1 MDTLTF
7 TAEMTKALAW
17 PLTIILAL
25 LLLRRPLADLI
36 PLLQRLRYK
45 DLELDFGK
53 RVQELA
59 SEIKKELPGGRQAGG
74 AQQRGRNRLADLA
87 HASPRAAVLEAWLEV
102 EEAAIAAAKRHQLK
116 LSDRERRSPSTLEQA
131 LVDSQILDENKR
143 GIFSRLRNLRNAAA
157 HASDFDLDSGSAI
170 IYAGSA
176 NRLAEYLRKA

>member
-1 MDTLTF
+1 MDTLSF

-59 SEIKKELPGGRQAGG
+59 SEIKKELPGGRPSSVFSTA
-74 AQQRGRNRLADLA
+74 ACRFSSSLRM
-87 HASPRAAVLEAWLEV
+87 ASKNGLM
-102 EEAAIAAAKRHQLK
+102 
-116 LSDRERRSPSTLEQA
+116 
-131 LVDSQILDENKR
+131 
-143 GIFSRLRNLRNAAA
+143 G
-157 HASDFDLDSGSAI
+157 
-170 IYAGSA
+170 
-176 NRLAEYLRKA
+176 LAEVWPAKPCADIRPAGWPTRRK

>member
-1 MDTLTF
+1 MDTLSF
-7 TAEMTKALAW
+7 PAEMTKALAW
-17 PLTIILAL
+17 PRTIILAL

-59 SEIKKELPGGRQAGG
+59 SEIKKQLPGGRQPGG

-102 EEAAIAAAKRHQLK
+102 EEAAIAAAKR
-116 LSDRERRSPSTLEQA
+116 
-131 LVDSQILDENKR
+131 
-143 GIFSRLRNLRNAAA
+143 
-157 HASDFDLDSGSAI
+157 
-170 IYAGSA
+170 
-176 NRLAEYLRKA
+176 

>member
-7 TAEMTKALAW
+7 AAEMTKALAW
-17 PLTIILAL
+17 PLTILLAL
-25 LLLRRPLADLI
+25 LLLRRPLAELL

-59 SEIKKELPGGRQAGG
+59 SEIKKELPGGKESESARKRHQDRLTSL
-74 AQQRGRNRLADLA
+74 AQ
-87 HASPRAAVLEAWLEV
+87 ASPRAAVLEAWLEV
-102 EEAAIAAAKRHQLK
+102 EEAALEAAKRHGLK
-116 LSDRERRSPSTLEQA
+116 LTERERRSPATLEQA
-131 LVDSQILDENKR
+131 LVDSGILDDNKQ

-157 HASDFDLDSGSAI
+157 HASEFDLTADSAT

-176 NRLAEYLRKA
+176 ARLAEYLRKA